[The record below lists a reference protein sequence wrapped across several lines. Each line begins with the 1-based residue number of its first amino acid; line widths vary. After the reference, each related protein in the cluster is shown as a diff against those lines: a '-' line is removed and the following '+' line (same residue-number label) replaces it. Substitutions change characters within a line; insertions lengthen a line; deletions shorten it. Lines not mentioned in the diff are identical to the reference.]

1 MANGNLLLGLRPMDA
16 GHARRALLR
25 LVGAS
30 MLTPAVGPRS
40 GSQGQFVERDRH
52 PPVRRLLHRKLVPS
66 AS

>member
-25 LVGAS
+25 LVGAG

-40 GSQGQFVERDRH
+40 GRQGQLVERDR
-52 PPVRRLLHRKLVPS
+52 
-66 AS
+66 